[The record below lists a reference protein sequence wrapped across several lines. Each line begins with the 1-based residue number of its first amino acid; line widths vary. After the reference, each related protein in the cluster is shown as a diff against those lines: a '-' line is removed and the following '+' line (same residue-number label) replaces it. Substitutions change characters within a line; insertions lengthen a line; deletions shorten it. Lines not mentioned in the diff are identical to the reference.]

1 MGRGRPL
8 GRHQAAI
15 SAMPSPAPIVRIGTI
30 TRVREF
36 DGALRSPLRRWTRK
50 EMLLVLLEDGNGAVG
65 VGECWLDGG
74 RAETLA
80 AFIHKE
86 LAPQIVGQPAA
97 PREFAPRMLA
107 RAFAVGRGDIWH
119 AAVSGADIAMWDLLG
134 QQCGLPLY
142 RLLGGNAGRAP
153 VYGSGGMY
161 GQPPEALAAEAQG
174 ALAWAGG
181 YKLKAGGA
189 SIGEDRA
196 RVAAVRD
203 ANPDARLIL
212 DFMFAP
218 DYADALRRLRSVGEF
233 DLACIETPTAIDD
246 IEGWASLHR
255 LTGMPLSGPEIG
267 AGLRMHRDYL
277 AAGAVQVLQFDL
289 SLCGGLSRGQDLA
302 GLARAFAR
310 PFALHCAGSGI
321 LFAASAQFAAA
332 CSDVDS
338 IERHLLHDDLF
349 DRLIEAG
356 YGFRDGAVYLPE
368 TSGLGLG
375 ELWRELGAPI
385 WYRP

>member
-1 MGRGRPL
+1 M
-8 GRHQAAI
+8 
-15 SAMPSPAPIVRIGTI
+15 SAMPSPSPIARIGTI

-36 DGALRSPLRRWTRK
+36 DGVQSNPLRRWTRK
-50 EMLLVLLEDGNGAVG
+50 EMLLVLLEDGDGAVG

-80 AFIHKE
+80 TFIHKE
-86 LAPQIVGQPAA
+86 LAPQIVGQPVA
-97 PREFAPRMLA
+97 PREFTARMLA
-107 RAFAVGRGDIWH
+107 RAFAVGRGDLWH
-119 AAVSGADIAMWDLLG
+119 AAASGLDIAMWDLLG
-134 QQCGLPLY
+134 QRCGLPLY

-161 GQPPEALAAEAQG
+161 GQSPEALAAEARQ

-189 SIGEDRA
+189 SISEDRA
-196 RVAAVRD
+196 RVAAVRA
-203 ANPDARLIL
+203 ANPDARLTL

-218 DYADALRRLRSVGEF
+218 GYADALRRLRSVGEF
-233 DLACIETPTAIDD
+233 DPACIETPTAIDD

-255 LTGMPLSGPEIG
+255 LTGLPLSGPEIG
-267 AGLRMHRDYL
+267 TGLRIHRDYL
-277 AAGAVQVLQFDL
+277 AADAVQILQFDL
-289 SLCGGLSRGQDLA
+289 SLCGGVSRGLDLM
-302 GLARAFAR
+302 GLARAFMR

-332 CSDVDS
+332 CSDADS
-338 IERHLLHDDLF
+338 VERHLLHDDLF

-356 YGFRDGAVYLPE
+356 YGFRDGAVYLPD
-368 TSGLGLG
+368 TPGLGLG
-375 ELWRELGAPI
+375 GLWRELGAPT
-385 WYRP
+385 WHERP